1 VAGDREEHLVE
12 ARASEGQL
20 VEHDA
25 LVVEATRDLSE
36 RLSAVRPTHPTS
48 DVAPLAAP
56 VVATASGVVVRY
68 AAPATRP
75 ALRGVDLELRAGE
88 VVALMGRN
96 GAGKSTLLSA
106 LVGLRRPDSG
116 TVLVQGADPQEL
128 AAHDLVRRV
137 GMVPQEP
144 GDLLYA
150 DSVAGECRAADGD
163 ADAPPGTALAVF
175 ADLVPGVDPAT
186 HPRDLSEGQRLAL
199 ALAVVLAGRP
209 PLVLLDEPTRGLDY
223 PGKERL
229 VAVLRGLA
237 SAGHAV
243 LLATHDVELAATLTD
258 RTVVLAEGEV
268 VSDGPSREV
277 VVASPAFAPQV
288 AKVLAPQPWLT
299 VAEVAHALR
308 AG

>member
-1 VAGDREEHLVE
+1 
-12 ARASEGQL
+12 
-20 VEHDA
+20 
-25 LVVEATRDLSE
+25 
-36 RLSAVRPTHPTS
+36 
-48 DVAPLAAP
+48 
-56 VVATASGVVVRY
+56 VVVRY
-68 AAPATRP
+68 GAAGRP
-75 ALRGVDLELRAGE
+75 ALRGVDLVLHAGQ

-96 GAGKSTLLSA
+96 GAGKSTLLGS
-106 LVGLRRPDSG
+106 LVGLRRPDA
-116 TVLVQGADPQEL
+116 GAVRL
-128 AAHDLVRRV
+128 GGAAAHDPAALAPRELVRAV

-150 DSVAGECRAADGD
+150 DTVAQECAQADHD
-163 ADAPPGTALAVF
+163 ADVPAGTALAVF

-199 ALAVVLAGRP
+199 ALSVVLAGRP

-229 VAVLRGLA
+229 GRVLRGLA
-237 SAGHAV
+237 ADGHAV
-243 LLATHDVELAATLTD
+243 LLATHDVELAATVTD

-288 AKVLAPQPWLT
+288 AKVLAPAPWLT
-299 VAEVAHALR
+299 VAEVADALR